1 MRLGDIIRNYRQ
13 LHDLSMGDFAKLSG
27 LSKPYISMLES
38 NKNSRDG
45 KPIVPSIGT
54 LLKAAK
60 AMNITLADILNMLGE
75 NQYINLAPDISEEE
89 TTILNDY
96 RTLNDGNKTLIK
108 NMLSQLKLASNT
120 NSVINVSQ
128 NVNGNKNNVVGI
140 DIL

>member
-1 MRLGDIIRNYRQ
+1 MRLGSIIRDYRQ
-13 LHDLSMGDFAKLSG
+13 THDLSMGEFAKLSG

-54 LLKAAK
+54 LLKTAK
-60 AMNITLADILNMLGE
+60 AMNITLTDMLNLIGE
-75 NQYINLAPDISEEE
+75 NQYVNLAPEINEEE

-96 RTLNDGNKTLIK
+96 RKLNEGNKALIK

-120 NSVINVSQ
+120 NGVINLSK

-140 DIL
+140 DIQ